1 MLQGKSQFFYFVITQ
16 ISDFRRDGILMRKF
30 ILFIS
35 VIVVFVAGWIFYL
48 NKEKNN
54 FIENLPQ
61 SLAVVNQPIN
71 NSPSSVNEMEN
82 SNDFVEGRVVEVDGE
97 IFIPDARVHET
108 LPQEQTASA
117 EKTSSETP
125 TPDEKADF
133 VHDQWIQMFGDIP
146 QVHTLSEYMRKIYK
160 RERMTIDEEIAGLE
174 AAHYLFPEGG
184 HGLMLA
190 IRKTQ
195 KAQGLDED
203 DFEIVYEEDLENVR
217 PPPGYKEYHFGNV
230 PEHLRSDAPTPD
242 SISSESIDG
251 DIDFPPAR
259 SEGTPVVPEPKT
271 SVTSDH
277 VHHEDGHVHEPPTLQ
292 PPVPTSA
299 KGVEASGWE
308 GLSPEQR
315 DQAKAFFD
323 QYGTEEGLRRL
334 REMDPEAARQFERE
348 RRGAPSRD
356 APKGH
361 THSDGQQPADAP

>member
-1 MLQGKSQFFYFVITQ
+1 
-16 ISDFRRDGILMRKF
+16 MRKV

-35 VIVVFVAGWIFYL
+35 VIVILMAGWIFYL
-48 NKEKNN
+48 NKEKKN

-61 SLAVVNQPIN
+61 SPAVVNQPIN
-71 NSPSSVNEMEN
+71 NSSSSVNEMED

-117 EKTSSETP
+117 EKKTSSETP

-133 VHDQWIQMFGDIP
+133 VRDQWIQMFGDIP

-217 PPPGYKEYHFGNV
+217 YAPDHKVIHLGNV
-230 PEHLRSDAPTPD
+230 PEHLRSDASAPD

-251 DIDFPPAR
+251 DIDFLPAR
-259 SEGTPVVPEPKT
+259 SEGTPIMPETKTPVPSE
-271 SVTSDH
+271 H
-277 VHHEDGHVHEPPTLQ
+277 VHHKDGHIHETPTIQ
-292 PPVPTSA
+292 PPAPTAA
-299 KGVEASGWE
+299 KGVEASGSE

-334 REMDPEAARQFERE
+334 REMDPDAADRFERG
-348 RRGAPSRD
+348 RRPTRD
-356 APKGH
+356 VPKDDDY
-361 THSDGQQPADAP
+361 SDDQSPDDSP

>member
-1 MLQGKSQFFYFVITQ
+1 
-16 ISDFRRDGILMRKF
+16 MRKV

-35 VIVVFVAGWIFYL
+35 VIVILMAGWIFYL
-48 NKEKNN
+48 NQEKKN

-61 SLAVVNQPIN
+61 SPAVVNQPIN
-71 NSPSSVNEMEN
+71 NSSSV
-82 SNDFVEGRVVEVDGE
+82 VDGE
-97 IFIPDARVHET
+97 KFIPDDRVHET

-133 VHDQWIQMFGDIP
+133 VRDQWIQMFGDIP

-217 PPPGYKEYHFGNV
+217 YAPDHKVIHLGNV
-230 PEHLRSDAPTPD
+230 PEHLRSDASAPD

-251 DIDFPPAR
+251 DIDFLPAR
-259 SEGTPVVPEPKT
+259 SEGTPIMPETKTPVPSE
-271 SVTSDH
+271 H
-277 VHHEDGHVHEPPTLQ
+277 VHHKDGHIHETPTIQ
-292 PPVPTSA
+292 PPAPTAA
-299 KGVEASGWE
+299 KGVEASGSE

-334 REMDPEAARQFERE
+334 REMDPDAADRFERG
-348 RRGAPSRD
+348 RRPTRD
-356 APKGH
+356 VPKDDDY
-361 THSDGQQPADAP
+361 SDDQSPDDSP

>member
-1 MLQGKSQFFYFVITQ
+1 
-16 ISDFRRDGILMRKF
+16 MRKV

-35 VIVVFVAGWIFYL
+35 VIVILMAGWIFYL
-48 NKEKNN
+48 NQEKKN

-61 SLAVVNQPIN
+61 SPAVVNQPIN
-71 NSPSSVNEMEN
+71 NSSSV
-82 SNDFVEGRVVEVDGE
+82 VDGE
-97 IFIPDARVHET
+97 KFIPDDRVHET

-133 VHDQWIQMFGDIP
+133 VRDQWIQMFGDIP

-217 PPPGYKEYHFGNV
+217 YAPDHKVIHLGNV
-230 PEHLRSDAPTPD
+230 PEHLRSDASAPD

-251 DIDFPPAR
+251 DIDFLPAR
-259 SEGTPVVPEPKT
+259 SEGTPIMPETKTPVPSE
-271 SVTSDH
+271 H
-277 VHHEDGHVHEPPTLQ
+277 VHHKDGHIHETRTIQ
-292 PPVPTSA
+292 PPAPTAA
-299 KGVEASGWE
+299 KGVEASGSE

-334 REMDPEAARQFERE
+334 REMDPDAADRFERG
-348 RRGAPSRD
+348 RRPTRD
-356 APKGH
+356 VPKDDDY
-361 THSDGQQPADAP
+361 SDDQSPDDSP

>member
-1 MLQGKSQFFYFVITQ
+1 
-16 ISDFRRDGILMRKF
+16 MRKF

-48 NKEKNN
+48 NQEKKN

-61 SLAVVNQPIN
+61 SPAVVNQPIN
-71 NSPSSVNEMEN
+71 NSSSV
-82 SNDFVEGRVVEVDGE
+82 VDGE
-97 IFIPDARVHET
+97 KFIPDDRVHET

-133 VHDQWIQMFGDIP
+133 VRDQWIQMFGDIP

-217 PPPGYKEYHFGNV
+217 YAPDHKVIHLGNV
-230 PEHLRSDAPTPD
+230 PEHLRSDASAPD

-251 DIDFPPAR
+251 DIDFLPAR
-259 SEGTPVVPEPKT
+259 SEGTPIMPETKTPVPSE
-271 SVTSDH
+271 H
-277 VHHEDGHVHEPPTLQ
+277 VHHKDGHIHETPTIQ
-292 PPVPTSA
+292 PPAPTAA
-299 KGVEASGWE
+299 KGVEASGSE

-334 REMDPEAARQFERE
+334 REMDPDAADRFERG
-348 RRGAPSRD
+348 RRPTRNV
-356 APKGH
+356 PKDDDY
-361 THSDGQQPADAP
+361 SDDQSPDDSP